1 MILIFKVL
9 HWPSIHYTIITS
21 ETRMKSETPQHGIM
35 NLIQPR
41 ISSEINADVATMLSA
56 KARNIF

>member
-1 MILIFKVL
+1 
-9 HWPSIHYTIITS
+9 
-21 ETRMKSETPQHGIM
+21 MKSETPQHGIM